1 MTPIE
6 TYTQRLAEEIMAH
19 IILRGGAM
27 IPPEEIGTMT
37 IEELIS
43 LILPNGIMLEVGF
56 TPNKGCTNE

>member
-6 TYTQRLAEEIMAH
+6 DYTQRLAEEIMAH

-27 IPPEEIGTMT
+27 VPPEKIKTMP

-43 LILPNGIMLEVGF
+43 LMLPNGIMFKAGF
-56 TPNKGCTNE
+56 TLNEGDNNE